1 MCLSSGMNNKV
12 VYQKLLPA
20 LQENKATTAV
30 QVAWIREREKDS
42 FLFFFFVHFQK
53 MFSFLFF
60 FIYFF

>member
-20 LQENKATTAV
+20 LQEKATTAV
-30 QVAWIREREKDS
+30 QVAWIRERKKDS